1 MAELHDGQDAAEPL
15 RQVPVAFSQQ
25 RHGGRYEE
33 HAHDRGVEQDCNRK
47 GEAELVGTFT
57 LAGIVGLLT
66 LSLTN
71 AKPIE
76 DPMPMMAM
84 FILFVLPYCARR
96 ELT

>member
-1 MAELHDGQDAAEPL
+1 VAVESGIPSALVFAAIWILAAREGYRL
-15 RQVPVAFSQQ
+15 YR
-25 RHGGRYEE
+25 
-33 HAHDRGVEQDCNRK
+33 RK